1 MEYFIVYL
9 LVTLG
14 SFPFVVIV
22 LPTLGVLVL
31 SGVIAFFHDSDNE
44 RYIREKIKEPLVPT
58 YVSGVK
64 KVTKFVLLPCLILSM
79 FIPSKTD
86 LMWIIGLGTGWKVIQ
101 NEQVQALPPKL
112 VEFLNKQLEE
122 QIK

>member
-14 SFPFVVIV
+14 SFDFLVIV
-22 LPTLGVLVL
+22 LPVLAILVGGAIWAGCHDEDYKQHIA
-31 SGVIAFFHDSDNE
+31 SGAVEARIPG
-44 RYIREKIKEPLVPT
+44 YKIFATKLI
-58 YVSGVK
+58 
-64 KVTKFVLLPCLILSM
+64 KFVLVPCFLFSL

-86 LMWIIGLGTGWKVIQ
+86 LMWIVGLGTGWKVIQ

-122 QIK
+122 QVK

>member
-1 MEYFIVYL
+1 MEYLIVYL
-9 LVTLG
+9 LVVLG
-14 SFPFVVIV
+14 SAAYGALIFPTLVVLGLAGIFAV
-22 LPTLGVLVL
+22 CHDEENKTRIKDGVLDPYLPTYRLIANKLIKVLV
-31 SGVIAFFHDSDNE
+31 I
-44 RYIREKIKEPLVPT
+44 
-58 YVSGVK
+58 
-64 KVTKFVLLPCLILSM
+64 PCLLLSI

-122 QIK
+122 QTK